1 MCTRH
6 RLLKAAAAALVLAAL
21 PLLASPSLVADNRH
35 EIAGT
40 WLVWASPMP
49 GVRVPLIQT
58 LSPEGTIVT
67 SDVTMFGGLPGVS
80 IRATPMH
87 GVWERTSRNV
97 VSTTNLAL
105 IYDAPSSVLIGFSR
119 SRATSSFD
127 RHGDIAG
134 TVIVEFLACPSPV
147 ACPDP
152 LAADATW
159 IPFPGFPPSFTFT
172 GKRLSLVEAQQ

>member
-1 MCTRH
+1 MSTRH
-6 RLLKAAAAALVLAAL
+6 RLLKAATVAVVLAAL
-21 PLLASPSLVADNRH
+21 AYLASPTLVADNRH

-40 WLVWASPMP
+40 WMVWATPFP
-49 GVRVPLIQT
+49 GMHVPLLQT
-58 LSPEGTIVT
+58 LSPEGTIV
-67 SDVTMFGGLPGVS
+67 SADVTMFGGLPGVP

-105 IYDAPSSVLIGFSR
+105 IYDASSSLLIGFSR

-134 TVIVEFLACPSPV
+134 TVVVEFLACPSPV

-159 IPFPGFPPSFTFT
+159 VPFPGFPPSFPFT
-172 GKRLSLVEAQQ
+172 GKRVQVVEVQP